1 MQAPFLGLE
10 ADDWAAFGFSAAVSA
25 VAVAL
30 SLPFGVALGWLL
42 SRRSFPGKALVE
54 AAVNLPL
61 VLPPVVT
68 GYLLLVLFGRNGP
81 VGDWLERAFGV
92 RVAFTPAAA
101 ALAAAVMGFPLLVR
115 AVRLAFQGTDP
126 RLYQAAR
133 SLGAGPVGA
142 FFSVSLP
149 LARNGVIAGAVL
161 SFARGLGEF
170 GATLLFA
177 GSAPG
182 RRTLAIEIYQ
192 LYERPGEASEARMWR
207 LVAASVVLACAALAA
222 SEYLERRG
230 TRRESA

>member
-1 MQAPFLGLE
+1 MHFPLLGLSV
-10 ADDWAAFGFSAAVSA
+10 DDWSALGFSAVVSTIAVI
-25 VAVAL
+25 L
-30 SLPFGVALGWLL
+30 SLPFGLTLGWLL
-42 SRRSFPGKALVE
+42 ARHPFPGKSIVE
-54 AAVNLPL
+54 TAINLPL

-68 GYLLLVLFGRNGP
+68 GYLLLVLFGRNGAI
-81 VGDWLERAFGV
+81 GGWLERTFSIE
-92 RVAFTPAAA
+92 VAFTAAA
-101 ALAAAVMGFPLLVR
+101 AVLAAAVMGFPLMVR

-133 SLGAGPVGA
+133 SLGASPLDA

-149 LARNGVIAGAVL
+149 LARNGVIAGVVL

-192 LYERPGEASEARMWR
+192 LYDTPGDASEARMWR
-207 LVAASVVLACAALAA
+207 LVAAAVLLACAALAA

-230 TRRESA
+230 ARRESA

>member
-1 MQAPFLGLE
+1 MPPLLAGLTP
-10 ADDWAAFGFSAAVSA
+10 DDWAALGFSATVSLAAVTI
-25 VAVAL
+25 

-42 SRRSFPGKALVE
+42 ARHSFPGKALVE
-54 AAVNLPL
+54 TTLNLPL

-68 GYLLLVLFGRNGP
+68 GYLLLVLFGKHGP
-81 VGDWLERAFGV
+81 IGGWLDRAFGIE
-92 RVAFTPAAA
+92 VAFTPAAA
-101 ALAAAVMGFPLLVR
+101 MLAAAIMGFPLMVR

-133 SLGAGPVGA
+133 SLGAGPLDA

-149 LARNGVIAGAVL
+149 LARNGVIAGVVL

-182 RRTLAIEIYQ
+182 RRTLAIEIYR
-192 LYERPGEASEARMWR
+192 LYEVPGDASETRMWR

-230 TRRESA
+230 ARRESA

>member
-1 MQAPFLGLE
+1 MHSWFLGLTG
-10 ADDWAAFGFSAAVSA
+10 DDWAALLFSASVSA
-25 VAVAL
+25 VAVAVT
-30 SLPFGVALGWLL
+30 LPFGVALGWLL
-42 SRRSFPGKALVE
+42 SRHTFTGKAIVE
-54 AAVNLPL
+54 TAVNLPL

-68 GYLLLVLFGRNGP
+68 GYLLLVLFGRRGP
-81 VGDWLERAFGV
+81 VGGWLERAFGIQ
-92 RVAFTPAAA
+92 VAFTPAAA
-101 ALAAAVMGFPLLVR
+101 VIAAGVMGFPLLLR

-133 SLGAGPVGA
+133 SLGAGPIDA
-142 FFSVSLP
+142 FFTISVP

-182 RRTLAIEIYQ
+182 RRTLAIEIY
-192 LYERPGEASEARMWR
+192 LLNELPGEAAEQRMWR
-207 LVAASVVLACAALAA
+207 LVAASLLLACAALGVG
-222 SEYLERRG
+222 EYLDRRG